1 MINVE
6 GGIDDAEMH
15 FCAIINEPVRSIGVV
30 LIGGSRI
37 LREDLLKSG
46 LVAGAE
52 QTKFS
57 IRCLPNDFKAMAE
70 WCLCKTI
77 NGFRVGIGIAEIRLD
92 IINWG
97 AV

>member
-15 FCAIINEPVRSIGVV
+15 FCAIINEPIRSIGVV

-57 IRCLPNDFKAMAE
+57 IRCLPTTSRR
-70 WCLCKTI
+70 WL
-77 NGFRVGIGIAEIRLD
+77 NGACAKPSTASVWASE
-92 IINWG
+92 
-97 AV
+97 